1 MFYTGYSSA
10 APLSAW
16 PHAPAVSKPAEGSI
30 MVNTIAQ
37 LLPSLV
43 AVAAPVL

>member
-16 PHAPAVSKPAEGSI
+16 PHAPAVSKPAEDSI
-30 MVNTIAQ
+30 MVDTIVQ
-37 LLPSLV
+37 LLPVS
-43 AVAAPVL
+43 VAAPAL